1 MTLFGETSMMRYRRL
16 CRFEVSGDEEG
27 MVSGGQM
34 FFRNAFEGR
43 KRKKHME
50 EEDDDLEGEEPEERN
65 GEGAT
70 QHAVQA
76 GRDRQQAGGDADS
89 GSDSD
94 SDCEKQGR
102 KRRYAR
108 TFPNPWYRQELFARC
123 IRHIEN

>member
-102 KRRYAR
+102 KRR
-108 TFPNPWYRQELFARC
+108 NPDPKMEAWKEQRMTYEYLY
-123 IRHIEN
+123 